1 MANAG
6 FNVIRC
12 PACMTCHGRRGV
24 SASCPHCGQRLGEHG
39 IVIKSVN
46 SAEALRIEVALAN
59 TPEELRETLRKRMVS
74 KTPLTDFHNEV
85 PSRTMGKWVQDS
97 KNDEGFITVQSVRT
111 ILHKNHSNLD
121 ANEVIE
127 QAEVQGMLVRVDE
140 ARWMLLE

>member
-74 KTPLTDFHNEV
+74 KTPLTDFHDEV

-111 ILHKNHSNLD
+111 TLHKNHSNLD

>member
-59 TPEELRETLRKRMVS
+59 TPEELRETLRKRMMS
-74 KTPLTDFHNEV
+74 KTPLTDFHDEV

-97 KNDEGFITVQSVRT
+97 RNDEGFITVQSVRT

>member
-6 FNVIRC
+6 FTVISC

-74 KTPLTDFHNEV
+74 KTPLTDFHDEV

>member
-74 KTPLTDFHNEV
+74 KTPLTDFHDEV

-111 ILHKNHSNLD
+111 ILLKNHSNLD

>member
-74 KTPLTDFHNEV
+74 KTPLTDFHDEV
-85 PSRTMGKWVQDS
+85 PSRTIGKWVQDS

>member
-39 IVIKSVN
+39 IVVKSVN

-59 TPEELRETLRKRMVS
+59 TPEELRDTLRKRMMS
-74 KTPLTDFHNEV
+74 KTPLTDFHDEV

-97 KNDEGFITVQSVRT
+97 KNDEGFITVQSVQL
-111 ILHKNHSNLD
+111 ILYKNHSNLD

-127 QAEVQGMLVRVDE
+127 QAEVQGMLVRVDK

>member
-46 SAEALRIEVALAN
+46 SAEALRVEVALAN

-74 KTPLTDFHNEV
+74 KTPLTDFHDDV

>member
-74 KTPLTDFHNEV
+74 KTPLTDFHDEV

-97 KNDEGFITVQSVRT
+97 KNDEGFITVQSVRR
-111 ILHKNHSNLD
+111 ILLKNHSNLD

>member
-1 MANAG
+1 
-6 FNVIRC
+6 
-12 PACMTCHGRRGV
+12 MTCHGRRGV

-39 IVIKSVN
+39 IVVKSVN

-59 TPEELRETLRKRMVS
+59 TPEELRDTLRKRMVS
-74 KTPLTDFHNEV
+74 KTPLTDFHDEV

-97 KNDEGFITVQSVRT
+97 KNDEGFITVQSVQL
-111 ILHKNHSNLD
+111 ILYKNHSNLD

>member
-74 KTPLTDFHNEV
+74 KTPLTEFHDEV

-97 KNDEGFITVQSVRT
+97 KNHEGFITVQSVRT
-111 ILHKNHSNLD
+111 TLHKNHSNLD

>member
-46 SAEALRIEVALAN
+46 SAEVLRIEVALAN

-74 KTPLTDFHNEV
+74 KTPLTDFHDEV

>member
-74 KTPLTDFHNEV
+74 KTPLTDFHDEV

-97 KNDEGFITVQSVRT
+97 KNDEGFITVQSVRG
-111 ILHKNHSNLD
+111 ILLKNHSNLD

>member
-74 KTPLTDFHNEV
+74 KTPLTDFHDEV

-97 KNDEGFITVQSVRT
+97 KNGEGFITVQSVRT

>member
-46 SAEALRIEVALAN
+46 SAEALRVEVALAN

-74 KTPLTDFHNEV
+74 KTPLTDFHDEV

-97 KNDEGFITVQSVRT
+97 RNDEGFITVQSVRT

>member
-1 MANAG
+1 MADAG

-74 KTPLTDFHNEV
+74 KTPLTDFHDEV

>member
-59 TPEELRETLRKRMVS
+59 TPDELRETLRKLMMS
-74 KTPLTDFHNEV
+74 KTPLTDFHDEV

-97 KNDEGFITVQSVRT
+97 RNDEGFITVQSVRT

>member
-24 SASCPHCGQRLGEHG
+24 SASCPHCGQRLGDHG
-39 IVIKSVN
+39 IVVKSVN

-59 TPEELRETLRKRMVS
+59 TPEELRDTLRKRMVS
-74 KTPLTDFHNEV
+74 KTPLTDFHDEV

-97 KNDEGFITVQSVRT
+97 KNDEGFITVQSVQL
-111 ILHKNHSNLD
+111 ILYKNHSNLD

-127 QAEVQGMLVRVDE
+127 QAEVQGMLVRVDK

>member
-39 IVIKSVN
+39 IVVKSVN

-59 TPEELRETLRKRMVS
+59 TPEELRDTLRKRMVS
-74 KTPLTDFHNEV
+74 KTPLTDFHDEV

-97 KNDEGFITVQSVRT
+97 KNDEGFITVQSVQL
-111 ILHKNHSNLD
+111 ILYKNHSNLD

>member
-39 IVIKSVN
+39 IVVKSVN

-59 TPEELRETLRKRMVS
+59 TPEELRDTLRKRMVS
-74 KTPLTDFHNEV
+74 KTPLTDFHDEV

-97 KNDEGFITVQSVRT
+97 KNDEGFITVQSVQL
-111 ILHKNHSNLD
+111 ILYKNHSNLD

-127 QAEVQGMLVRVDE
+127 QAEVQGMLVRVDK

>member
-1 MANAG
+1 MASAG

-59 TPEELRETLRKRMVS
+59 TPEELRETLRERMVS

>member
-39 IVIKSVN
+39 IVVKSVN

-59 TPEELRETLRKRMVS
+59 TPEELRDTLRKRMVS
-74 KTPLTDFHNEV
+74 KTPLTDFHDEV

-97 KNDEGFITVQSVRT
+97 KNDEGFITVQSVQL

>member
-6 FNVIRC
+6 FNVICC

-74 KTPLTDFHNEV
+74 KTPLTDFHDEV

-97 KNDEGFITVQSVRT
+97 RNDEGFITVQSVRT

>member
-12 PACMTCHGRRGV
+12 PACLTCHGRRGV

-39 IVIKSVN
+39 IVVKSVN

-74 KTPLTDFHNEV
+74 NTPLTDFHEEV

-97 KNDEGFITVQSVRT
+97 KNTEGFITVQSVQT
-111 ILHKNHSNLD
+111 ILNKNHSNLD
-121 ANEVIE
+121 VNEVIE

>member
-74 KTPLTDFHNEV
+74 KTPLTDFHDEV

-111 ILHKNHSNLD
+111 ILYKNHSNLD

>member
-12 PACMTCHGRRGV
+12 PACMTCHGSRGV

-74 KTPLTDFHNEV
+74 KTPLTDFHDEV

>member
-39 IVIKSVN
+39 IVVKSVN
-46 SAEALRIEVALAN
+46 SAEALRTEVALAN
-59 TPEELRETLRKRMVS
+59 TPEELRDTLRKRMMS
-74 KTPLTDFHNEV
+74 KTPLTDFHDEV

-97 KNDEGFITVQSVRT
+97 KNDEGFITVQSVQL
-111 ILHKNHSNLD
+111 ILYKNHSNLD

-127 QAEVQGMLVRVDE
+127 QAEVQGMLVRVDK

>member
-46 SAEALRIEVALAN
+46 SAEALRVEVALAN

-74 KTPLTDFHNEV
+74 KTPLTDFHDEV

-97 KNDEGFITVQSVRT
+97 RNDECFITVQSVRT

>member
-74 KTPLTDFHNEV
+74 KTPLTDFHDEV

-111 ILHKNHSNLD
+111 ILLKNHSILD

>member
-12 PACMTCHGRRGV
+12 PACMTCHGRKGV

-74 KTPLTDFHNEV
+74 KTPLTDFHDEV